1 MALAVGVIKLGRRN
15 TLVQELYGIETLARA
30 DVLCLDKTGTITTG
44 RMLTERLVPLI
55 GDEAALRGKISRF
68 LGAFDDRSGT
78 LDALRTVCPPGTE
91 APVSVEPFSSKTK
104 RSTAVFADGTTLT
117 LGAPDFVM
125 GDALPDELRRQID
138 SETALG
144 MRVLLLTENGA
155 PAGLI
160 ILSDEIRE
168 HAADTLRY
176 FRRQDVTVKIISGDD
191 PRTVSAIA
199 RRVELPG
206 WEDWTDASVMTD
218 EALQE
223 AAERC
228 TVFGRVTPRQ
238 KCLLVEALKRAGH
251 SVAMTGDG
259 VNDIPA
265 LKAADC
271 SIAMAG
277 GSDAAK
283 HAAQLTLLD
292 ADFAAMP
299 MVVCEGRRV
308 VNNITR
314 AASLF
319 LVKTLYS
326 FGLSVLMLLL
336 PVAYPFQPIQLTL
349 VSALTVGTPS
359 FLLAMEPNDERI
371 RGSFLRNVLL
381 RALPGAAAV
390 TVCASLAMLLEHLGM
405 PADTCSTLATLSAG
419 CIGLIS
425 LCRVCLP
432 FTRIRAAVMAAMTLG
447 MAGAVALLGQVFYLN
462 IRTLTPEA
470 WLALLALIAV
480 AALVMTLVIR
490 LMRRSE
496 KKPAAAQA

>member
-1 MALAVGVIKLGRRN
+1 MKRP
-15 TLVQELYGIETLARA
+15 
-30 DVLCLDKTGTITTG
+30 TGTACWSS
-44 RMLTERLVPLI
+44 RRLI
-55 GDEAALRGKISRF
+55 
-68 LGAFDDRSGT
+68 
-78 LDALRTVCPPGTE
+78 
-91 APVSVEPFSSKTK
+91 
-104 RSTAVFADGTTLT
+104 
-117 LGAPDFVM
+117 
-125 GDALPDELRRQID
+125 
-138 SETALG
+138 
-144 MRVLLLTENGA
+144 LLT
-155 PAGLI
+155 
-160 ILSDEIRE
+160 DEIRE
-168 HAADTLRY
+168 NAADTLRY
-176 FRRQDVTVKIISGDD
+176 FREQDVTVKIISGDD

-199 RRVELPG
+199 RRVALPG
-206 WEDWTDASVMTD
+206 WDAWVDATTLTDD
-218 EALQE
+218 ALAD
-223 AAERC
+223 AAEKY

-292 ADFAAMP
+292 ADFASMP

-349 VSALTVGTPS
+349 VSTLTVGTPS
-359 FLLAMEPNDERI
+359 FFLAMEPNDERI

-390 TVCASLAMLLEHLGM
+390 TVCAAASMLLEYLGM
-405 PADTCSTLATLSAG
+405 PQETCSTLATLSTAFV
-419 CIGLIS
+419 GLAS
-425 LCRVCLP
+425 LARVCLP
-432 FTRIRAAVMAAMTLG
+432 LTKVRGAVLAAMAVG
-447 MAGAVALLGQVFYLN
+447 MIGAIALLGPLFYLN
-462 IRTLTPEA
+462 IAALTPQA
-470 WLALLALIAV
+470 WGVLLALIVV
-480 AALVMTLVIR
+480 AALVMALTIR
-490 LMRRSE
+490 LMRRWDTS
-496 KKPAAAQA
+496 AAAQA